1 MVSVHIQIQIRKI
14 PLIKIIDSIRGQ
26 VIIHNNMEII
36 ILVPIIKT
44 STVITIKAKIMRETK
59 FNKAINQSLNFFN
72 KNKIM
77 R

>member
-1 MVSVHIQIQIRKI
+1 MGSVHIQIQIRKT
-14 PLIKIIDSIRGQ
+14 PLIKIIDSIRDQ
-26 VIIHNNMEII
+26 AIIHNNMELI

-59 FNKAINQSLNFFN
+59 FNKTINQSLNFFN

>member
-1 MVSVHIQIQIRKI
+1 LGSVHIQIQIRKT
-14 PLIKIIDSIRGQ
+14 PLIKIIDSIRDQ
-26 VIIHNNMEII
+26 AIIHNNMEII

-44 STVITIKAKIMRETK
+44 STIITIKAKIMRETK
-59 FNKAINQSLNFFN
+59 FNKTTNQSLNFFN

>member
-1 MVSVHIQIQIRKI
+1 LVSVHIQIQIRKI

>member
-1 MVSVHIQIQIRKI
+1 MGSVQIQMRKT
-14 PLIKIIDSIRGQ
+14 PLIKIIDSIRDQ
-26 VIIHNNMEII
+26 VIIHNNMEIL

-44 STVITIKAKIMRETK
+44 STVKTIKAKIMRETK
-59 FNKAINQSLNFFN
+59 FNKTINQSLNFFN

>member
-1 MVSVHIQIQIRKI
+1 MGSVQIQMRKT
-14 PLIKIIDSIRGQ
+14 PLIKIIDSIRDQ
-26 VIIHNNMEII
+26 VIIHNNMEIL

-44 STVITIKAKIMRETK
+44 STVKTIKAKIKRETK